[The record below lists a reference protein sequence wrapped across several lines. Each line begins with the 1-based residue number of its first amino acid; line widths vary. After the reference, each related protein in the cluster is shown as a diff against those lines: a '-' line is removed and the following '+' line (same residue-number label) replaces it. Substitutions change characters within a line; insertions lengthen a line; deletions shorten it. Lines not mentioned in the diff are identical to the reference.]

1 MADLAR
7 STEATAPPIEES
19 EWRPA
24 EVREDIAPLTSSRDA
39 WRLRRLDM
47 EARQVK
53 HTPTGAKKR
62 RHWVAFKVLM
72 KLFGKGLK
80 LAGVY
85 RRGVA
90 NALAIQETEITL
102 EFAEL
107 PVAFDG
113 FEILQMSDLHV
124 DALPGAFQAALDL
137 ADTRPVDLCVLTG
150 DYRFRVSGPFDQILP
165 AFEALVDRIE
175 ARHGILA
182 ILGNHDGASMVEPLE
197 ALGIQFL
204 INETATILR
213 GGSELHLTGTDDVHY
228 FYTEEA
234 RNALAQAPDGFK
246 LALVH
251 SAELADVAAEN
262 GFQLYLAGHTHGGQ
276 ICLPGGRP
284 ILTHL
289 SRFRQYARG
298 LWHHGAMTGYTSTG
312 VGVSGLPVRFNNRGE
327 IVRIVLRRA
336 PESL

>member
-53 HTPTGAKKR
+53 HTPTGAKKQ

-213 GGSELHLTGTDDVHY
+213 GGSELHLTGTDDVH
-228 FYTEEA
+228 
-234 RNALAQAPDGFK
+234 
-246 LALVH
+246 
-251 SAELADVAAEN
+251 
-262 GFQLYLAGHTHGGQ
+262 
-276 ICLPGGRP
+276 
-284 ILTHL
+284 
-289 SRFRQYARG
+289 
-298 LWHHGAMTGYTSTG
+298 
-312 VGVSGLPVRFNNRGE
+312 
-327 IVRIVLRRA
+327 
-336 PESL
+336 